1 MRLLN
6 LAFRI
11 ATAISALAFP
21 VAAAGAQDAA
31 RSGPL
36 YDELARMDREL
47 FNAAFV
53 DCDQAKF
60 GSLFTDDAEFYHDR
74 TGASYGENV
83 RKLQNCPRDNG
94 VSRTLIPGSL
104 QVYPIGGYGAV
115 QMGRHTFAR
124 EGEQGAEIAQFVHL
138 WNRKDGQW
146 RLSRVLSFDHRPM
159 ADQDRRTDPDA
170 RP

>member
-6 LAFRI
+6 LVCRI
-11 ATAISALAFP
+11 AAAILALAFP

-47 FNAAFV
+47 FDAAFV
-53 DCDQAKF
+53 DCDPARF
-60 GSLFTDDAEFYHDR
+60 ASLFTGDAEFYHDK
-74 TGASYGENV
+74 TGASYGESV

-94 VSRTLIPGSL
+94 VSRTLVPGSL
-104 QVYPIGGYGAV
+104 EVYPISGYGAV
-115 QMGRHTFAR
+115 QTGRHTFAR
-124 EGEQGAEIAQFVHL
+124 EGEQGAESAQFVHL

-146 RLSRVLSFDHRPM
+146 RLSRVLSFDHRP
-159 ADQDRRTDPDA
+159 T
-170 RP
+170 